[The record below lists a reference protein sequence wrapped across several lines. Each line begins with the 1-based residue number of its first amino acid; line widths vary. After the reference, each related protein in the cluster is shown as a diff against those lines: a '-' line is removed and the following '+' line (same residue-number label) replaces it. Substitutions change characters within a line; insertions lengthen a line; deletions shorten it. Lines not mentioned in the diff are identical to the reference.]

1 MLRLTLQ
8 GQEVVV
14 REALQP
20 LDLGGNPR
28 SRFFFVGLC
37 PDSEDRS
44 LGWASDRPDLLLVAT
59 NCAGSSPR
67 PAALSADRQNR
78 PMTPLELRAFVR
90 ANLPEP
96 PARVL
101 EVGAGSGGLARALRA
116 LGYDVLAIDPKSDSE
131 DVLAVAL
138 SELDEPE
145 GSFAAAVA
153 VVSLHHVDPLE
164 ESCRRLGELVRPGGR
179 LVIDEFDAGAFDV
192 GAAAWWLE
200 QRAAI
205 GEPQPQTAEELV
217 ADHREHLH
225 PLERILEALE
235 PYFELGPPVRGA
247 WLYRWNLGDSL
258 RAVEEDAIARG
269 QLGGVGARLVGRRR

>member
-1 MLRLTLQ
+1 M
-8 GQEVVV
+8 
-14 REALQP
+14 A
-20 LDLGGNPR
+20 
-28 SRFFFVGLC
+28 
-37 PDSEDRS
+37 
-44 LGWASDRPDLLLVAT
+44 
-59 NCAGSSPR
+59 
-67 PAALSADRQNR
+67 PA
-78 PMTPLELRAFVR
+78 ELRAFVH

-101 EVGAGSGGLARALRA
+101 EIGAGSGRLARALRA
-116 LGYDVLAIDPKSDSE
+116 VGYDVLAIDPKSDSE
-131 DVLAVAL
+131 DVLPVAL
-138 SELDEPE
+138 ADVDEPA

-164 ESCRRLGELVRPGGR
+164 ESCHRLGELVQPGGT
-179 LVIDEFDAGAFDV
+179 LVIDEFDAGAFEI

-235 PYFELGPPVRGA
+235 PYFELGPPHRGA
-247 WLYRWNLGDSL
+247 WLHRWNLGDSL

-269 QLGGVGARLVGRRR
+269 HLRAVGARLVGRRR

>member
-1 MLRLTLQ
+1 M
-8 GQEVVV
+8 
-14 REALQP
+14 P
-20 LDLGGNPR
+20 
-28 SRFFFVGLC
+28 
-37 PDSEDRS
+37 
-44 LGWASDRPDLLLVAT
+44 
-59 NCAGSSPR
+59 
-67 PAALSADRQNR
+67 PA
-78 PMTPLELRAFVR
+78 ELRAFVH

-101 EVGAGSGGLARALRA
+101 EIGAGSGRLARALRA
-116 LGYDVLAIDPKSDSE
+116 AGYDVLAIDPKSDSE
-131 DVLAVAL
+131 DVRPVAL
-138 SELDEPE
+138 ADVDEPP

-164 ESCRRLGELVRPGGR
+164 ESCRRLGELVQPGGA
-179 LVIDEFDAGAFDV
+179 LVIDEFDASAFNR
-192 GAAAWWLE
+192 GAATWWLE

-247 WLYRWNLGDSL
+247 WLHRWNLGDSL

-269 QLGGVGARLVGRRR
+269 QLSAVGARLVGRRRN

>member
-1 MLRLTLQ
+1 M
-8 GQEVVV
+8 
-14 REALQP
+14 P
-20 LDLGGNPR
+20 
-28 SRFFFVGLC
+28 
-37 PDSEDRS
+37 
-44 LGWASDRPDLLLVAT
+44 
-59 NCAGSSPR
+59 
-67 PAALSADRQNR
+67 PA
-78 PMTPLELRAFVR
+78 ELRAFVH

-101 EVGAGSGGLARALRA
+101 EIGAGSGRLARALRA
-116 LGYDVLAIDPKSDSE
+116 AGYDVLAIDPKSDSE
-131 DVLAVAL
+131 DVRPVAL
-138 SELDEPE
+138 ADVDEPA

-164 ESCRRLGELVRPGGR
+164 ESCRRLGELVQPGGA
-179 LVIDEFDAGAFDV
+179 LVIDEFDASAFNR

-247 WLYRWNLGDSL
+247 WLHRWNLGDSL

-269 QLGGVGARLVGRRR
+269 QLSAVGARLVGRRRN